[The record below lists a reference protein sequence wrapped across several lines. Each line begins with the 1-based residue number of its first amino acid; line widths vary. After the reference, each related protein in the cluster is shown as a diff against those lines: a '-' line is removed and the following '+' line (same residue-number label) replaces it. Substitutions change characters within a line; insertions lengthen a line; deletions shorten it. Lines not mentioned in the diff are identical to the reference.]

1 MNEVRREF
9 YQKMVDDWAN
19 RLSECKARGDETAIK
34 IAAKELSTYQMMLER
49 LELE

>member
-9 YQKMVDDWAN
+9 YQRMVDDWAK
-19 RLSECKARGDETAIK
+19 RLSECKARGDEATIK
-34 IAAKELSTYQMMLER
+34 IAAKELSIYQMMLER